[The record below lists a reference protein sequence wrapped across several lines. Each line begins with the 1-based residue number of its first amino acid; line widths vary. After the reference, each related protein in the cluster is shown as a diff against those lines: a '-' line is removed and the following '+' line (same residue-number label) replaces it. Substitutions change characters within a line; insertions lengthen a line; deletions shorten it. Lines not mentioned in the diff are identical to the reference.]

1 MSFTKNAFGL
11 VTVLLLAAPGENLR
25 CEPEPIAAAPS
36 SIEDYMDDL
45 LAMQPIAESRSGVRM
60 SIEVVHDAYLYFMAK
75 KYEECLNFGFDEDL
89 TVGKLKSAHIK
100 YKRFQNRLYFRIHI
114 SGEGSKCVI
123 FDKKFASHLEVTQK
137 SKKTSFAK
145 RSFHALNV
153 SPSVKFSRWTIFG
166 KSVLSNTKKNLFGFQ
181 SLRAE
186 VTSYSIKAANK
197 EPVYFRLKGI
207 RVQGQNQ
214 TPGDSINVAK
224 RQISTRSK
232 TWGELQV
239 YGPTIV
245 MTPGNWE
252 IPLPPAEFVR
262 VLKKLGYK

>member
-1 MSFTKNAFGL
+1 MSFTKNACG
-11 VTVLLLAAPGENLR
+11 LAAILLMVAPSKNLR

-75 KYEECLNFGFDEDL
+75 KYEECQNFGFDEDL
-89 TVGKLKSAHIK
+89 IVGKLKSAHTK

-114 SGEGSKCVI
+114 AGEGTKCVI
-123 FDKKFASHLEVTQK
+123 FDKKFSSHLEVSQK
-137 SKKTSFAK
+137 SKKTSLAK
-145 RSFHALNV
+145 KSFHALNV
-153 SPSVKFSRWTIFG
+153 SPTVKFSRWTIFG
-166 KSVLSNTKKNLFGFQ
+166 KSILSNTKKNLFGFQ

-186 VTSYSIKAANK
+186 VTSYSIKGTSK
-197 EPVYFRLKGI
+197 EPIYFRLKDI
-207 RVQGQNQ
+207 RVQGQKQN
-214 TPGDSINVAK
+214 PGDSINVAK
-224 RQISTRSK
+224 RQIATKK
-232 TWGELQV
+232 TWGELKV

-252 IPLPPAEFVR
+252 VPLPPADFIR
-262 VLKKLGYK
+262 VLKKVGYK